1 MKKLKIAFLGG
12 GINSAVG
19 QVHKIAIEMDKKFEL
34 VAGCFSKSK
43 KINLQTAKVY
53 DINRCYKTLEE
64 LIKYEKNN
72 IDAISI
78 LTPIPNHKNEIIK
91 CLDNNIKV
99 ICEKAIALSVKEAL
113 EIKKHLNKFNGFLA
127 VIYNYTG
134 YPMLRELKHMIKKN
148 KLGKIHQIHIEM
160 PQESFIK
167 LNKNKKPQKWRLK
180 DYTLPTIYLDLASH
194 IHNIIYFLTEEKPLE
209 VVAINNSFG
218 NFNVIDNTAAIINY
232 TNNIISNIWF
242 SKSAI
247 GHRNGLKIRI
257 YGEKGS
263 AIWYQM
269 EPENLYFYDNYG
281 NRFIIDRES
290 PDALISK
297 KKRYNRF
304 KAGHPIGFIEAFANY
319 YNDIYNSI
327 LHNQLNKYVFG
338 IDEAIEGLKLLT
350 AMNKSSKNKKWE
362 NIQ

>member
-19 QVHKIAIEMDKKFEL
+19 QVHRIAVEMDKKFEL
-34 VAGCFSKSK
+34 VAGCFSKNE
-43 KINLQTAKVY
+43 KINLQTAKIY
-53 DINRCYKTLEE
+53 DIDIKRCYNSLEE

-99 ICEKAIALSVKEAL
+99 ICEKAIALSVEEAS
-113 EIKKHLNKFNGFLA
+113 EIKKALKRNNGFLA

-134 YPMLRELKHMIKKN
+134 YPMLRELKHMIKNN
-148 KLGKIHQIHIEM
+148 KLGKINQIHIEM

-167 LNKNKKPQKWRLK
+167 LNKNPQDWRLK
-180 DYTLPTIYLDLASH
+180 DYILPTIYLDLASH
-194 IHNIIYFLTEEKPLE
+194 IHNIIYFLIEEKPLE
-209 VVAINNSFG
+209 IIAINNNFG
-218 NFNVIDNTAAIINY
+218 NFNVIDNTIAIINY
-232 TNNIISNIWF
+232 TGNVVSNIWF

-247 GHRNGLKIRI
+247 GHRNGLKVRV

-263 AIWYQM
+263 ATWYQM
-269 EPENLYFYDNYG
+269 KPENLYFCDNTG
-281 NRFIIDRES
+281 NKFIIDRES
-290 PDALISK
+290 PNAIISK

-319 YNDIYNSI
+319 YCDIYDSI
-327 LHNQLNKYVFG
+327 LHNQLNEYVFG
-338 IDEAIEGLKLLT
+338 IEEAIEGLKLLT